1 MRDKFLTIVILLA
14 AIFSIYFVKMY
25 FSEYNL
31 KKSIAA
37 CVLGQK
43 RTSDSFNLEKVDENI
58 MIENGFVKKGHLPVK
73 VLGNVKTRGVFVF
86 LMYVLCFVF
95 EGVLKMT
102 RGII

>member
-43 RTSDSFNLEKVDENI
+43 RTSDSFNLKKAKKFCEKE
-58 MIENGFVKKGHLPVK
+58 
-73 VLGNVKTRGVFVF
+73 
-86 LMYVLCFVF
+86 
-95 EGVLKMT
+95 
-102 RGII
+102 IIRRKEE